1 MKIWYIYIMGFYLAI
16 KKNENIHFVDEWMKP
31 EKIVFNEITQTK
43 KYNCSMFFL
52 SVVPSSKSSDVSS

>member
-16 KKNENIHFVDEWMKP
+16 KSNENIHFVDEWMKL

-43 KYNCSMFFL
+43 KDNCFMFFL
-52 SVVPSSKSSDVSS
+52 SVVPSSKSPDVSS

>member
-1 MKIWYIYIMGFYLAI
+1 MGFYLAI

-43 KYNCSMFFL
+43 KDNCSMFFL

>member
-1 MKIWYIYIMGFYLAI
+1 MGFYLAI
-16 KKNENIHFVDEWMKP
+16 KSNENIHFVDEWMKL

-43 KYNCSMFFL
+43 KDNCFMFFL